1 MGVPA
6 HKLPEEFVTCLEYRG
21 KGKAHKTLLK
31 NSKAG
36 VQQFFVWVYHGQRNF
51 TRLNSTTWE
60 NPKDVLMFI
69 REFKKLQCSEGGI
82 CAVSG
87 GRKAKALTQTTMLQ
101 QNRIPEGEATLDGSD
116 KVQRLQLSTQ
126 K

>member
-1 MGVPA
+1 M
-6 HKLPEEFVTCLEYRG
+6 YRG
-21 KGKAHKTLLK
+21 VCDL
-31 NSKAG
+31 SQ
-36 VQQFFVWVYHGQRNF
+36 VQRQRKSSQDSAEEQQSWSPAVLWVYHEQRNF

-82 CAVSG
+82 RAVSG